1 MKLQW
6 KSFKIDLNSFLQFLE
21 ASVPESEGI
30 VACEEDMEVIEKTE
44 FDDDTIKL
52 IEDYYNSLTE
62 V

>member
-6 KSFKIDLNSFLQFLE
+6 KSFKIDLKSFLEFLE
-21 ASVPESEGI
+21 SSVPESDGI
-30 VACEEDMEVIEKTE
+30 VACEENMEIIEKTK

-62 V
+62 E